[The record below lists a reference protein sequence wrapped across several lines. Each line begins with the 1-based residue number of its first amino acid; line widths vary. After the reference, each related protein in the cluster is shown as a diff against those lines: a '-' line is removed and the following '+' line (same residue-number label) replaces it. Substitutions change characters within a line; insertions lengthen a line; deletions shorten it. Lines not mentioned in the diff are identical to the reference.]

1 MIADTEPASL
11 SDRIRLAGLKARLLT
26 LGDLDKRTSAY
37 RRAQGLIS
45 AMAADLGGDDQIT
58 TTQRLLIGR
67 AAIAAVMTEDQ
78 ETRYLAGA
86 PIDPAVHATLSNSLR
101 RLLLTI
107 GLSRV
112 PKNIPTLAEHLA
124 ALAQKESAG
133 VADDDDDDVDVAD
146 QTEAANGDQLRLE
159 DRRPDEDEEDAA

>member
-1 MIADTEPASL
+1 
-11 SDRIRLAGLKARLLT
+11 
-26 LGDLDKRTSAY
+26 
-37 RRAQGLIS
+37 
-45 AMAADLGGDDQIT
+45 MAADLGGDDQIT

-124 ALAQKESAG
+124 MLSEQRG
-133 VADDDDDDVDVAD
+133 PVADDADDDSDGDDVVDG
-146 QTEAANGDQLRLE
+146 QTKAAGSDLVRLE
-159 DRRPDEDEEDAA
+159 DRRSDEDGAAA